1 MFTCSVDIDNNGF
14 VNVLDLIAVWETA
27 GTSPEDLN
35 GDEIVNV
42 NDLLILIG
50 AWGPCYGC

>member
-1 MFTCSVDIDNNGF
+1 MFTCSVDIDNNRF
-14 VNVLDLIAVWETA
+14 SNVLDLIAVWETA

-42 NDLLILIG
+42 HDLLILIG